1 MKNEFLQFYVFFFLL
16 VNENLFSSLADTVK
30 HDGKA
35 PASSKAKARKGKMGI
50 LSKTYSKGAMV
61 R

>member
-1 MKNEFLQFYVFFFLL
+1 MSFYNFMFIFPL

-30 HDGKA
+30 RDGKA
-35 PASSKAKARKGKMGI
+35 PTSSKAKARKGKLGI
-50 LSKTYSKGAMV
+50 LSKTDSKVAMV